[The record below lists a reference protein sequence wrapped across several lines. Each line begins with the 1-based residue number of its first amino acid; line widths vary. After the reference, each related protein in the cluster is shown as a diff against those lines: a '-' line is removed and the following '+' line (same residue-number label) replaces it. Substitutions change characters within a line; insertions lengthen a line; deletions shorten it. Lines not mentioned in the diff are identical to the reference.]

1 MTTRQTE
8 DHDLDR
14 LMRQWMDDEA
24 TVYEPADLAD
34 RILAG
39 TRRSRQLPA
48 WLIFDRWIQMQL
60 TMRRATAPRLTPL
73 LLLLGLLIAA
83 LLAALVYVGSRPKV
97 PPPFGVAANGRIA
110 FLSDNQLYSVEPDGS
125 GVLQLTNDPF
135 GAAMP
140 VFSHDGTRVAYKR
153 LSANNPPDDR
163 TLYGDLVVANTDG
176 SNPIAIETGVIG
188 MSPTAWSPDDREVL
202 WTGTTIPDAPEQVF
216 IAPADGSSAPWSV
229 GDPSTSNWGPN
240 WSPDGSKIA
249 YVSDTDYY
257 VMNRDGTEIQN
268 VSQGSYA
275 EMSGGGWN
283 PDGNGLIFE
292 AGREGDHD
300 LWLVGLDGQ
309 PESVLAKSPQT
320 EELAGLLARRQVG
333 GIPAVRSR
341 FPFRTGG
348 GDRGRWYRRA
358 KAALRVWL
366 RRSHVVAR
374 RDALARRWVQSRP
387 RDGAGSLRLRRA
399 ARPRPPRSAA
409 VLGRA
414 IRTPSV
420 AAPRAMTKES
430 LNASHHPSVDGASA
444 PRSRAVDRP
453 APAFRQ
459 RHHAWT

>member
-1 MTTRQTE
+1 MKTRQM
-8 DHDLDR
+8 DQDDLDR
-14 LMRQWMDDEA
+14 LMYQWMDDEA
-24 TVYEPADLAD
+24 AVHEPADLVD
-34 RILAG
+34 RVLAG

-48 WLIFDRWIQMQL
+48 WLVFDRWTQMQL
-60 TMRRATAPRLTPL
+60 TMRRATAPRLSPL
-73 LLLLGLLIAA
+73 LLLVGLLIAV

-110 FLSDNQLYSVEPDGS
+110 FLSDNQLYSAEPDGS

-135 GAAMP
+135 GAATP

-163 TLYGDLVVANTDG
+163 TLYGDLVVANADG

-268 VSQGSYA
+268 VSHGSYA
-275 EMSGGGWN
+275 EMSGGAWN

-320 EELAGLLARRQVG
+320 ESSPVFSPDGRWVAFLRFAPDFQFAQVVVIAADGTVERTLPYAYGFAGLMWSPDGTRLLVG
-333 GIPAVRSR
+333 GSNPALVMELDPFGSVEPGVLDLPGSQQ
-341 FPFRTGG
+341 FPPGQSELPA
-348 GDRGRWYRRA
+348 WQRRA
-358 KAALRVWL
+358 L
-366 RRSHVVAR
+366 
-374 RDALARRWVQSRP
+374 
-387 RDGAGSLRLRRA
+387 
-399 ARPRPPRSAA
+399 
-409 VLGRA
+409 
-414 IRTPSV
+414 
-420 AAPRAMTKES
+420 
-430 LNASHHPSVDGASA
+430 
-444 PRSRAVDRP
+444 
-453 APAFRQ
+453 
-459 RHHAWT
+459 